1 VTESPDPTGPRR
13 RGGAW
18 LLVPVL
24 VVALAAGLGW
34 REWKAREA
42 AEHAEASE
50 AQRLDALELRVAALR
65 RDQRAQAQRL
75 QHADATNRLLRE
87 ELLGLGQRAA
97 LLEET
102 VNRLADGG
110 GSGAQALR
118 LDEVELLL
126 SQGAQRLALFGDV
139 AGARRTYA
147 LAAGLMDG
155 VDDPDWIDVR
165 QSLAQERAALDAL
178 GEDPRADLAARMD
191 AFAAA
196 LEALPQREDAVE
208 SGEPHWWRRLLG
220 RVVQVRPSNGAPLA
234 SDDRQAGLAALRLEL
249 AVARAAL
256 ASGDATRFDGALARI
271 GDWIPRLWP
280 ESRSRAGAIAE
291 LAALRAASVRPEIPE
306 LGTTLA
312 QLQRLR
318 AR

>member
-1 VTESPDPTGPRR
+1 L
-13 RGGAW
+13 A
-18 LLVPVL
+18 
-24 VVALAAGLGW
+24 VAVAAMLGW

-50 AQRLDALELRVAALR
+50 AQRLSALEMRVTALR

-102 VNRLADGG
+102 VNRLAGSGG
-110 GSGAQALR
+110 TGAQALR

-139 AGARRTYA
+139 DGARRAYA

-155 VDDPDWIDVR
+155 VDDPAWIDVR

-191 AFAAA
+191 AFAGG
-196 LEALPQREDAVE
+196 LDALPQREAAGE
-208 SGEPHWWRRLLG
+208 AGEPRWWRRLLD
-220 RVVQVRPSNGAPLA
+220 RVVQVRPTSGAPLA

-256 ASGDATRFDGALARI
+256 AAGDAARFDAALARI

-280 ESRSRAGAIAE
+280 ESRAREAAIAE
-291 LAALRAASVRPEIPE
+291 LAALRAAPVRPRIPE
-306 LGTTLA
+306 LGTTLD

>member
-1 VTESPDPTGPRR
+1 MTESPTPSTPRR

-24 VVALAAGLGW
+24 LVAGAAALGW
-34 REWKAREA
+34 REWKAQEA
-42 AEHAEASE
+42 AETAEAS
-50 AQRLDALELRVAALR
+50 ASQRLSAVELRLDALR

-110 GSGAQALR
+110 GTGAQALR

-126 SQGAQRLALFGDV
+126 SQGGQRLALFGDV
-139 AGARRTYA
+139 AGARRAYA

-155 VDDPDWIDVR
+155 VDDPAWIDVR

-178 GEDPRADLAARMD
+178 GEDPSADVAARLD
-191 AFAAA
+191 AFAAS
-196 LEALPQREDAVE
+196 LDALPLRERAAGD
-208 SGEPHWWRRLLG
+208 GEDRWWRRLLG
-220 RVVQVRPSNGAPLA
+220 RVVQVQPSAGAPLA
-234 SDDRQAGLAALRLEL
+234 ADGRDAGLATLQLEL

-256 ASGDATRFDGALARI
+256 SSGDADRFASALERI
-271 GDWIPRLWP
+271 DDWLPRLWP
-280 ESRSRAGAIAE
+280 ESGARDAALRE
-291 LAALRAASVRPEIPE
+291 LAALRAMPVRPALPT
-306 LGTTLA
+306 LGTTLE